1 MTNNTRV
8 LVYIQSE
15 VKKTKLF
22 DYFSI
27 LEMLEEFFNFNNY

>member
-15 VKKTKLF
+15 VKKIKLF